1 MLYHYYYIQPL
12 VLVSANIN
20 GGLSGG
26 IFDNNLSLVLISK
39 LSVRVLLE
47 VNLDVLCMYYQI
59 YRVYITC

>member
-1 MLYHYYYIQPL
+1 M
-12 VLVSANIN
+12 VSATIN

-47 VNLDVLCMYYQI
+47 VNLDVLLYVLSNLSCLYNLLSTTKY
-59 YRVYITC
+59 TFFL